1 MKKILTIVILLLIG
15 LTVLG
20 GYFFPA
26 ALGPLLNLLIDWG
39 ILLLGTAGLIGVYY
53 LIKSH
58 VGQVAR
64 KEKKFVL
71 SIVLLAAFSTTLIL
85 GLFLSIE
92 DPLFIDLMINI
103 QTPVE
108 TSLLAIL
115 AVVLM
120 TASFRLIS
128 TQGWTPMSI
137 AFLTSAVISLALNV
151 GAVNFRLGTEVTAVI
166 NYLRRLPLIG
176 ARGILL
182 GMALGGLIVGL
193 RVLLTI
199 DKPYG
204 ES

>member
-64 KEKKFVL
+64 QEKRFVL

-128 TQGWTPMSI
+128 TRGWTPMSI

-151 GAVNFRLGTEVTAVI
+151 GAVNFALGNEVTAVI

>member
-1 MKKILTIVILLLIG
+1 MKKALAIFILIAVGI
-15 LTVLG
+15 TVLG

-26 ALGPLLNLLIDWG
+26 ALGSILKLIIDWG

-53 LIKSH
+53 LIKRH
-58 VGQVAR
+58 VGSIAR
-64 KEKKFVL
+64 HEKRYVL
-71 SIVLLAAFSTTLIL
+71 SIVLLAAFSMTLIL
-85 GLFLSIE
+85 GLISSIQ
-92 DPLFIDLMINI
+92 DPLFIDLMINV

-128 TQGWTPMSI
+128 TRGWTPMSI
-137 AFLTSAVISLALNV
+137 SFLTSAFISLALNIEV
-151 GAVNFRLGTEVTAVI
+151 INSALGSEASAVI
-166 NYLRRLPLIG
+166 NYLRRLPLVG

-204 ES
+204 E

>member
-1 MKKILTIVILLLIG
+1 MKKIIAIVMLLLIG

-20 GYFFPA
+20 GYFFPV

-39 ILLLGTAGLIGVYY
+39 ILLLGTAGLIGIYY

-64 KEKKFVL
+64 QEKRFVL
-71 SIVLLAAFSTTLIL
+71 SIVLLAAFSITLIL

-128 TQGWTPMSI
+128 TRGWTPMSI

-151 GAVNFRLGTEVTAVI
+151 GVINFSLGAEVTSVM

-204 ES
+204 E

>member
-1 MKKILTIVILLLIG
+1 MKKALAIFILLLVG
-15 LTVLG
+15 VTVLG
-20 GYFFPA
+20 GYFYPA
-26 ALGPLLNLLIDWG
+26 ALGPLINLIIDWG
-39 ILLLGTAGLIGVYY
+39 ILLLGTAGLVGVYY
-53 LIKSH
+53 LIKRH
-58 VGQVAR
+58 VGTIAR
-64 KEKKFVL
+64 HEKRFGL
-71 SIVLLAAFSTTLIL
+71 SILMLAAFSTTMIL
-85 GLFLSIE
+85 GLVLSIQ
-92 DPLFIDLMINI
+92 DPLFIDLMINV

-128 TQGWTPMSI
+128 TRGWTPMSI

-151 GAVNFRLGTEVTAVI
+151 GVVNSVLGTEATAVI
-166 NYLRRLPLIG
+166 NYLRRLPMVG

-204 ES
+204 E

>member
-1 MKKILTIVILLLIG
+1 MKKALAIFILIAVGIA
-15 LTVLG
+15 VLG

-26 ALGPLLNLLIDWG
+26 ALSPLLNLIIDWG
-39 ILLLGTAGLIGVYY
+39 ILLLGTAGLVGVYY
-53 LIKSH
+53 LIKRH
-58 VGQVAR
+58 VDTITR
-64 KEKKFVL
+64 HEKRFVL
-71 SIVLLAAFSTTLIL
+71 SIVLLAAFFTTLIL
-85 GLFLSIE
+85 GLILSIQ
-92 DPLFIDLMINI
+92 DPLFIDLMINV

-128 TQGWTPMSI
+128 TRGWTPMSI
-137 AFLTSAVISLALNV
+137 SFLISAVISLALNIGV
-151 GAVNFRLGTEVTAVI
+151 VNAALGNEASAVI
-166 NYLRRLPLIG
+166 NYLRRIPMVG

-204 ES
+204 E

>member
-1 MKKILTIVILLLIG
+1 MKKALAIFILIAVGIA
-15 LTVLG
+15 VLG

-26 ALGPLLNLLIDWG
+26 ALSPLLNLIIDWG
-39 ILLLGTAGLIGVYY
+39 ILLLGTSGLVGVYY
-53 LIKSH
+53 LIKRH
-58 VGQVAR
+58 VGTIAR
-64 KEKKFVL
+64 HEKRFVL
-71 SIVLLAAFSTTLIL
+71 SIVLLAAFFTTLIL
-85 GLFLSIE
+85 GLILSIQ
-92 DPLFIDLMINI
+92 DPLFIDLMINV

-128 TQGWTPMSI
+128 TRGWTPMSI
-137 AFLTSAVISLALNV
+137 SFLISAVISLALNIGV
-151 GAVNFRLGTEVTAVI
+151 VNAALGNEASAVI
-166 NYLRRLPLIG
+166 NYLRRIPMVG

-204 ES
+204 E

>member
-1 MKKILTIVILLLIG
+1 MKKGLAIFVLILVGIS
-15 LTVLG
+15 VLG

-26 ALGPLLNLLIDWG
+26 ALSPLLNLLIDWG
-39 ILLLGTAGLIGVYY
+39 ILLLGTAGLVGVYY
-53 LIKSH
+53 LIKQH
-58 VGQVAR
+58 VGSIAR
-64 KEKKFVL
+64 HEKRFIL
-71 SIVLLAAFSTTLIL
+71 SIVMLAAFSVTLIL
-85 GLFLSIE
+85 GLISSIQ
-92 DPLFIDLMINI
+92 DPLFIDLMINV

-128 TQGWTPMSI
+128 TRGWTPMSI
-137 AFLTSAVISLALNV
+137 SFLVSAVISLALNIGV
-151 GAVNFRLGTEVTAVI
+151 VNSALGNEASAVI
-166 NYLRRLPLIG
+166 HYLRRLPLVG

-204 ES
+204 E

>member
-1 MKKILTIVILLLIG
+1 MKKALAIFILIAVGI
-15 LTVLG
+15 TVLG
-20 GYFFPA
+20 GYFFPT
-26 ALGPLLNLLIDWG
+26 ALSPLLNLIIDWG
-39 ILLLGTAGLIGVYY
+39 ILLLGTAGLVGVYY
-53 LIKSH
+53 LIKQH
-58 VGQVAR
+58 VGAIAR
-64 KEKKFVL
+64 HEKRFVL

-85 GLFLSIE
+85 GLILSIR
-92 DPLFIDLMINI
+92 DPLFIDLMINV

-128 TQGWTPMSI
+128 TRGWTPMSI
-137 AFLTSAVISLALNV
+137 SFLISAVISLALNIGV
-151 GAVNFRLGTEVTAVI
+151 VNTALGNEASAVI
-166 NYLRRLPLIG
+166 NFLRRIPLIG
-176 ARGILL
+176 ARGVLL

-204 ES
+204 E